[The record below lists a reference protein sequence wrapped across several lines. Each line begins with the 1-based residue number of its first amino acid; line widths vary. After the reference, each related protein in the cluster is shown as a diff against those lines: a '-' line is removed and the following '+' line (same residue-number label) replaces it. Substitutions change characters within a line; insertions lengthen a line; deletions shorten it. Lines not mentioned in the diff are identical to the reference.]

1 MFKKEFPIHELK
13 WSLLRFKYNLE
24 LISYISIDVTCEV
37 QVYSISSNFLTVT
50 DAPPTKIFLISCS
63 FWENPANLYVG
74 APQKLASPPMGNSVS
89 TCDLLVRTC

>member
-24 LISYISIDVTCEV
+24 LISYIYIDVTCEV

-50 DAPPTKIFLISCS
+50 DAPPDQNFLNFMQFLGKSGKFVCWCPPEVGVPSYGESCIH
-63 FWENPANLYVG
+63 L
-74 APQKLASPPMGNSVS
+74 
-89 TCDLLVRTC
+89 